1 MSTLTYLT
9 SLVQQAISRLNN
21 YEANAKK
28 VDELPHQT
36 TLEPTS
42 KIPVSRAGISEHLTV
57 QQIISSIQNSNYN
70 QLLAVGTITVDG
82 TDITVPSGVSGQIN
96 GLLYGTSTD
105 TILSITLCPTGF
117 SRKDIIVLTTA
128 NTVVVISGEETDEA
142 IVLAPPVP
150 TDAVYI
156 TEFDVNDSSIGIPV
170 DPIVGNRFVEKT
182 DFNPYNSN
190 VTGTDAIIPLDPNGY
205 SEIRLTNTGLV
216 SIAGYDLS
224 LITGNASAKSP
235 YPGKPFVILNITG
248 HDVVIKKELPAADYP
263 FYFSEESDL
272 VFPNNHYIYA
282 SFDPSGFRVIF
293 KSWVDLS
300 TKLDK
305 STTLSSVYGTDVS
318 GNQAMIPLSDFG
330 TVKGTGTT
338 NRISKFGLNDTIV
351 DSQVFDNGT
360 SVGINTNTPSS
371 DNRLEVNGRTF
382 ISAGVEGGNIAPL
395 VVRNTIPYQSPF
407 NQFLQ
412 VWQNSA
418 ANSITTLRSDGTFST
433 ASSVSGAVLISTSP
447 GTLSS
452 VAFRTSSSGNTG
464 MYFPITNVVGL
475 VTNGVER
482 MRILPTGEI
491 AIGAPTAGARLDV
504 RAQGAL
510 ATDIVFR
517 VRNSVDTANLLSVNG
532 QGTLSLGL
540 QASAPTGIEG
550 AIYYNSTDKKH
561 YGFNGT
567 TWNALY

>member
-28 VDELPHQT
+28 VDELPHQA

-70 QLLAVGTITVDG
+70 QLLAVGAITVDG
-82 TDITVPSGVSGQIN
+82 TDIIIPSGVSGKIN

-128 NTVVVISGEETDEA
+128 NTIVVISGEETDGA
-142 IVLAPPVP
+142 IVLAPTVP
-150 TDAVYI
+150 TDALYI
-156 TEFDVNDSSIGIPV
+156 TEFDVNDTAIGIPV

-205 SEIRLTNTGLV
+205 SEIRLTNTGLI

-224 LITGNASAKSP
+224 LILGNANAKSP
-235 YPGKPFVILNITG
+235 YPGKPFIILNITG

-293 KSWVDLS
+293 KSWIDVDLS
-300 TKLDK
+300 TKADL
-305 STTLSSVYGTDVS
+305 
-318 GNQAMIPLSDFG
+318 
-330 TVKGTGTT
+330 
-338 NRISKFGLNDTIV
+338 
-351 DSQVFDNGT
+351 
-360 SVGINTNTPSS
+360 VGGKVPSS
-371 DNRLEVNGRTF
+371 QLPSYAVNDITG
-382 ISAGVEGGNIAPL
+382 
-395 VVRNTIPYQSPF
+395 
-407 NQFLQ
+407 LQ
-412 VWQNSA
+412 TA
-418 ANSITTLRSDGTFST
+418 LDGK
-433 ASSVSGAVLISTSP
+433 
-447 GTLSS
+447 
-452 VAFRTSSSGNTG
+452 
-464 MYFPITNVVGL
+464 
-475 VTNGVER
+475 
-482 MRILPTGEI
+482 
-491 AIGAPTAGARLDV
+491 
-504 RAQGAL
+504 Q
-510 ATDIVFR
+510 
-517 VRNSVDTANLLSVNG
+517 NLLSSFDESILIENNG
-532 QGTLSLGL
+532 N
-540 QASAPTGIEG
+540 IEG
-550 AIYYNSTDKKH
+550 NVSLFEEYFEQQECELNFTPIQIIGVYL
-561 YGFNGT
+561 NGIKQKPS
-567 TWNALY
+567 LYTIIPPKTISVTNFVTNDYIEIQYTKLKI